1 MTVGGSERKSRR
13 RPGWGLAWMLSAV
26 ALALMTPACTTE
38 QTRVG
43 LSEVGVPPGGA
54 VAAVVR
60 VGEGDEATIAAV
72 GDDALFIRGLD
83 DPGWS
88 RFEGRW
94 PRRINSA
101 GLDLFDGVWA
111 GMRRGQYQAADYV
124 ASSGGLVW
132 LVAVPAANQPT
143 RLLYSRDLGRSWL
156 NAPVPDALNER
167 LRVTRADTAPLLR
180 LLSPDDGQVYLTD
193 GRGLWRWSPESD
205 GEVSARGWQ
214 RISLGGVDFE
224 GEEGRVELLPAT
236 LRNYLPATEDRPYEL
251 LTVLRDRLL
260 IYRREAGAD
269 AWMLTSSV
277 AAIDRALVSSPDQ
290 QEIYLLD
297 RARLYRNSSVGELW
311 EPVEVVR
318 HSLEP
323 QGNSA
328 MLLRPDEDA
337 AAGYVLLIAGDRG
350 TIWRSED
357 AGATWEETRE
367 RDPDGRGITHLSA
380 GARDDVIWAATRGQG
395 VLRSEDGGK
404 SWGLLNEGLNGART
418 YAVGFD
424 ARGQMLVGTD
434 AGLFRRLE
442 SAGEERWQ
450 QVHDRATSAVM
461 VNPRNDQLIS
471 GTLGGSVLV
480 HDLNGQVRSSEAAP
494 LGRAD
499 DVIFRPVHLDGVELP
514 AAAIV
519 ALAARPGGQQLHA
532 WSHQHG
538 PLLSNDGGESWRRAR
553 LGEAFRSALEGS
565 VVSAVVLDRDGRTY
579 MVSRPLNPN
588 RPTQLWR
595 SGDGGETWQSLYSFM
610 ENEAESPLRLAQ
622 IPWREMT
629 TLVMVHGGRV
639 ALSRDQA
646 QSWVTVSGPWSGGEI
661 TGLGF
666 DGEEMLLISDLPHA
680 SELIRV
686 RRPEEP
692 GAAVV
697 RHPLIW
703 PGNAGLRADRAL
715 DLQVRQRA
723 MAFNEAGRVF
733 AGEVPR
739 RRTSLPES
747 MGVLVT
753 VTLVIIL
760 TSLSFAFLKT
770 RRYR

>member
-1 MTVGGSERKSRR
+1 MSVGSSERSERQR
-13 RPGWGLAWMLSAV
+13 LGRGLALLLSV
-26 ALALMTPACTTE
+26 VVLALAGPACTTE
-38 QTRVG
+38 QTRVE
-43 LSEVGVPPGGA
+43 LSEVGVPPGGT
-54 VAAVVR
+54 VAAVLR
-60 VGEGDEATIAAV
+60 VGEGDEAQIVAV
-72 GDDALFIRGLD
+72 GAESLFVRGLD

-88 RFEGRW
+88 TFEGRW
-94 PRRINSA
+94 PRRLQSA
-101 GLDLFDGVWA
+101 GLELFDGVWA
-111 GMRRGQYQAADYV
+111 GMERGQYQASDYI
-124 ASSGGLVW
+124 ASSQGVVW

-143 RLLYSRDLGRSWL
+143 RLLYSRDQGRSWL
-156 NAPVPDALNER
+156 RAALPANLDET
-167 LRVTRADTAPLLR
+167 LRVSRSDTAPRLR
-180 LLSPDDGQVYLTD
+180 LLSPDDGHIYLTD
-193 GRGLWRWSPESD
+193 GRGLWRWTQDAE
-205 GEVSARGWQ
+205 EEFSAQGWQ
-214 RISLGGVDFE
+214 RISLAGVDFE
-224 GEEGRVELLPAT
+224 GGESQEELLPAT
-236 LRNYLPATEDRPYEL
+236 LRHYMPATEDRAYEL

-260 IYRREAGAD
+260 IFRREAEAEE
-269 AWMLTSSV
+269 WMLTSSV
-277 AAIDRALVSSPDQ
+277 AAIDRALATSPDQ
-290 QEIYLLD
+290 QELYLLD
-297 RARLYRNSSVGELW
+297 RARLYRNSSIGELW

-328 MLLRPDEDA
+328 MLLRADEDA
-337 AAGYVLLIAGDRG
+337 VAGYVLLIGGDRG

-357 AGATWEETRE
+357 AGVTWEETRE
-367 RDPDGRGITHLSA
+367 RDPDGRGITHLTA
-380 GARDDVIWAATRGQG
+380 GDREDVVWAGTRGQG
-395 VLRSEDGGK
+395 VLRSTDGGM
-404 SWGLLNEGLNGART
+404 SWESVNQGLNGAHT

-434 AGLFRRLE
+434 AGLFRRIV

-461 VNPRNDQLIS
+461 VNERSDQLIS

-514 AAAIV
+514 PAAIV

-565 VVSAVVLDRDGRTY
+565 VVSAVVPDRDGRTY

-595 SGDGGETWQSLYSFM
+595 SGDGGETWQSLYSYM
-610 ENEAESPLRLAQ
+610 ENEEESPLRLAQ
-622 IPWREMT
+622 IPWRETT

-646 QSWVTVSGPWSGGEI
+646 QSWVTVNGPWAAGEI

-692 GAAVV
+692 GAAIV

-703 PGNAGLRADRAL
+703 PGNAGLRADRPL
-715 DLQVRQRA
+715 DLQVRQRG
-723 MAFNEAGRVF
+723 MALNEAGRVF